1 MDREDPI
8 AQLFPD
14 QEDVNLYEVLT
25 LQSEATTDDIKKAYR
40 RLALRYHP
48 DKHVSL
54 TEHKRS
60 EATIRFQ
67 QIGFAYAVL
76 SDDQRRSRYD
86 KTGRTDEGLGLE
98 PGEDGWET
106 YFADLFDTVT
116 RGKLDEMKKDYQ
128 GMPMV
133 RSRRDFYLILPHRFA
148 RRSSGSESSV
158 LGY

>member
-8 AQLFPD
+8 SQFFPG

-48 DKHVSL
+48 DKHSSMA
-54 TEHKRS
+54 EYKRS

-133 RSRRDFYLILPHRFA
+133 CSRTHFHSMLSHRFA
-148 RRSSGSESSV
+148 GRSPGSEGSI
-158 LGY
+158 LGH